1 MANKLIYEF
10 QISMEKEY
18 HVLEIKNVT
27 AADQGTYTCTIK
39 NSSGSDSAAAELE
52 IFGKFHYSLKL
63 KGGIIQPRLQVRTIA
78 SISSLSDETSSCGLA

>member
-1 MANKLIYEF
+1 
-10 QISMEKEY
+10 MEKEY

-63 KGGIIQPRLQVRTIA
+63 KGGIIKPRSQVESLAT
-78 SISSLSDETSSCGLA
+78 ISSLTSKTLGCGPISV